1 MKLFA
6 YPEEFVSCVC
16 RCCRSHDGSHVG
28 DSLDDVGGN
37 LEPLAALRNRFC
49 REGGRHLERFSRID
63 QFDGTHIS
71 LVLAASLRHPVDCA
85 TGDALYGAQ
94 QTILAVVEP
103 TGSISS
109 ALTSTATLRMIVSRE
124 RTTRRSFFL
133 RTNTPSTPPI
143 TPAMM
148 RTLSPTT
155 RYGCGSI
162 LRSRRPERNASISK
176 SGRGQDSF
184 DEPTIDSTPG
194 VPRTTPRACRA
205 MRTKT

>member
-16 RCCRSHDGSHVG
+16 QCRRGHDGCHVG
-28 DSLDDVGGN
+28 DSLDEGCRY
-37 LEPLAALRNRFC
+37 LEPFAALWNRFC
-49 REGGRHLERFSRID
+49 RKGRGNLERFSRID
-63 QFDGTHIS
+63 QFDGTHIY
-71 LVLAASLRHPVDCA
+71 LVLAALLRHPMDCA

-133 RTNTPSTPPI
+133 RSRTPSTPAI

-194 VPRTTPRACRA
+194 VPRT
-205 MRTKT
+205 